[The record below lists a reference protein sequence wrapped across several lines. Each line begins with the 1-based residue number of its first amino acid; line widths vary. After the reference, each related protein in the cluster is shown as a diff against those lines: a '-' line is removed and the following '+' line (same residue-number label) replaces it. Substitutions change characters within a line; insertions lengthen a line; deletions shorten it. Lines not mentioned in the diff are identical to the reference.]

1 MAVPAAVDLVDLA
14 LKATTAYGRPDL
26 GGRLLQTRKR
36 LADPDVRVL
45 IVGEFKQGKSQLV
58 NAVVNAPVCPVDD
71 DIATAVPTVVKHAE
85 TTTVALVRDGAGD
98 AAPERTEVP
107 VGQLAQH
114 VSEAGNPG
122 NRAMLSYAEVGLP
135 RKLLASGLVLVD
147 TPGVGGLGSAHG
159 AATMSALP
167 SADAV
172 LLVSDAAQEYTGP
185 ELEFLHAAMKLCP
198 NVACVLTKT
207 DLYPHWRRI
216 EELDR
221 GHLDAA
227 GVRAEIFPVSSALRL
242 HAAQAQGAA
251 TKARDEAAKAQDEAA
266 MAKAEAAIAE
276 ADALMD
282 ESGFKPLVNYLLRKV
297 VAQSDELDR
306 RSTSHDVLSIA
317 EQLAAG
323 MKAELAVQED
333 PQRMEGLVADLT
345 KAKGRADELKQR
357 SARWQITLNDGVAD
371 LQSDI
376 DYDLRDR
383 LRSIGREA
391 EQLIDDADPA
401 EVWEQFA
408 EWFHQQVS
416 SAASANFVWAAE
428 RARWLAG
435 QVAEHFAEGADIA
448 LPQLRFDDEGMAGR
462 VEPLVQPEAE
472 KFSIGNKLFS
482 GMRGGYGGM
491 LMIGMATTVAGI
503 GMLNPLS
510 IGAGVLFGGKT
521 VRDERKRLL
530 QKRRGDAKNAVRR
543 HVDEV
548 TFQVGKDS
556 RDMLRRTQR
565 QLRDHFSAL
574 AEEVSTSLAASVSAA
589 QSAVKTTTSERDR
602 RIRDLKAELARI
614 DGMAERARA
623 LVDKDKRPAAVSG
636 ARA

>member
-1 MAVPAAVDLVDLA
+1 VAVPAAVDLVDLA
-14 LKATTAYGRPDL
+14 LKATAAYERPDL

-45 IVGEFKQGKSQLV
+45 VVGEFKQGKSQLV
-58 NAVVNAPVCPVDD
+58 NALVNAPVCPVDD
-71 DIATAVPTVVKHAE
+71 DVATAVPTVVKYAE
-85 TTTVALVRDGAGD
+85 TTAAELVREGASEGSAQRTAVP
-98 AAPERTEVP
+98 AA
-107 VGQLAQH
+107 QLAQH

-122 NRAMLSYAEVGLP
+122 NKELISYAEVGLP
-135 RKLLASGLVLVD
+135 RKLLSGGLVLVD

-167 SADAV
+167 GADAV

-221 GHLDAA
+221 GHLRRA
-227 GVRAEIFPVSSALRL
+227 GVEAEIFPVSSVLRL
-242 HAAQAQGAA
+242 HAA
-251 TKARDEAAKAQDEAA
+251 KEQDTE
-266 MAKAEAAIAE
+266 
-276 ADALMD
+276 LMD
-282 ESGFKPLVNYLLRKV
+282 ESGFKPLVDYLLRKV

-306 RSTSHDVLSIA
+306 RSTSHDVLSVA

-333 PQRMEGLVADLT
+333 PQRVEALVENLT
-345 KAKGRADELKQR
+345 KAKARADELKQR
-357 SARWQITLNDGVAD
+357 SSRWQITLNDGVAD

-383 LRSIGREA
+383 LRTITREA

-401 EVWEQFA
+401 EVWEQFSD
-408 EWFHQQVS
+408 WFHQQVS

-435 QVAEHFAEGADIA
+435 QVAEHFAAGAEIA
-448 LPQLRFDDEGMAGR
+448 MPELRFDDEGIAGK
-462 VEPLVQPEAE
+462 VDPLEQPEAE
-472 KFSIGNKLFS
+472 KFGIGNKLFS

-491 LMIGMATTVAGI
+491 LMIGMATTIAGL

-510 IGAGVLFGGKT
+510 IGAGLLFGGKT
-521 VRDERKRLL
+521 LRDEKKRML
-530 QKRRGDAKNAVRR
+530 QKRRGDAKNAVRK
-543 HVDEV
+543 HIDEV

-574 AEEVSTSLAASVSAA
+574 AEEMSTSIAASVQAA
-589 QSAVKTTTSERDR
+589 QSAMKTSTSERER

-614 DGMAERARA
+614 DGLVERARA
-623 LVDKDKRPAAVSG
+623 LGSGKRAAALSAGG
-636 ARA
+636 AA

>member
-1 MAVPAAVDLVDLA
+1 MAVPAAVELVDLA

-26 GGRLLQTRKR
+26 GGRLLHTRKR

-58 NAVVNAPVCPVDD
+58 NALVNAPVCPVDD

-85 TTTVALVRDGAGD
+85 TTTAALVRDVGD
-98 AAPERTEVP
+98 DRPTERTEVP
-107 VGQLAQH
+107 AGQLAQH

-122 NRAMLSYAEVGLP
+122 NKAMLSYAEVGLP
-135 RKLLASGLVLVD
+135 RKLLAGGLVLVD

-167 SADAV
+167 TADAV
-172 LLVSDAAQEYTGP
+172 LLVSDAAQEYTAP
-185 ELEFLHAAMKLCP
+185 ELEFLQAAMALCP

-216 EELDR
+216 VELDR
-221 GHLDAA
+221 GHLADIGVAA
-227 GVRAEIFPVSSALRL
+227 EFFPVSSTLRL
-242 HAAQAQGAA
+242 I
-251 TKARDEAAKAQDEAA
+251 AAKNQDT
-266 MAKAEAAIAE
+266 
-276 ADALMD
+276 ALME
-282 ESGFKPLVNYLLRKV
+282 ESGFRPLVDFLLKKV
-297 VAQSDELDR
+297 VAQSDDLDR
-306 RSTSHDVLSIA
+306 RSAGHDVLSVA
-317 EQLAAG
+317 DQLGTG

-333 PQRMEGLVADLT
+333 PQRMEGLVRELT
-345 KAKGRADELKQR
+345 AAKGRADELRQR
-357 SARWQITLNDGVAD
+357 TSRWQITLNDGTAD

-401 EVWEQFA
+401 EVWDQFA
-408 EWFHQQVS
+408 QWFHQQVS

-435 QVAEHFAEGADIA
+435 QVAEHFAEGAEVA
-448 LPQLRFDDEGMAGR
+448 LPRLRFDDQGIAGR
-462 VEPLVQPEAE
+462 VDPLEQPEAE
-472 KFSIGNKLFS
+472 KFGVGNKLFT

-491 LMIGMATTVAGI
+491 LMIGMATSIAGL
-503 GMLNPLS
+503 GLLNPLS
-510 IGAGVLFGGKT
+510 LGAGLLFGGKT
-521 VRDERKRLL
+521 VRDERKRML
-530 QKRRGDAKNAVRR
+530 QKRRSDAKQAVRR

-565 QLRDHFSAL
+565 QLRDHFSAI
-574 AEEVSTSLAASVSAA
+574 AEEVSTSLAASVAAA
-589 QSAVKTTTSERDR
+589 QNAVKTTGSERER

-614 DGMAERARA
+614 DAVAERARA
-623 LVDKDKRPAAVSG
+623 LVAQADSARPAAVTSG
-636 ARA
+636 KKA